1 MASTFVQLRALLDK
15 TERDVV
21 AMRHESAL
29 AAPVVQAV
37 EQAEALLDELRSQG
51 VDIRAEEGRT
61 DSLRGRVLR
70 EARLVQR
77 LVARSGAG
85 VVLAENALWRKI
97 GATEAARVA
106 RSRRNLLLAGG
117 GITLVALLVFVL
129 LRLFPAP
136 PTANIVAVDQLFAQ
150 GDVQG
155 ALDRAKTE
163 QAAAPNDRQIGLWVA
178 ALEQQLGQQQQAAT
192 AWAAA
197 AQQYPDTIDYLS
209 DKAIVLLSLNDI
221 AGSEQTAITLQQ
233 TPGGE
238 AIGLFHLGA
247 VRERQQRYTD
257 AMQLYQQAATKAD
270 AQNRPELAVTARTR
284 MATLMQMPR

>member
-15 TERDVV
+15 TERDAVT
-21 AMRHESAL
+21 MRHEPGL

-37 EQAEALLDELRSQG
+37 EQAAALLSELRTQG
-51 VDIRAEEGRT
+51 VDVRAEEGRA

-77 LVARSGAG
+77 LVAQSGTGA
-85 VVLAENALWRKI
+85 VLADSALWREI
-97 GATEAARVA
+97 GASEAARVA

-117 GITLVALLVFVL
+117 GIALVALLLFAL

-136 PTANIVAVDQLFAQ
+136 PTANIIAVGQLFAQ

-155 ALDRAKTE
+155 ALARAKAE
-163 QAAAPNDRQIGLWVA
+163 QAAAPDDRQIGLWVA
-178 ALEQQLGQQQQAAT
+178 ALEQQLGQQQAAA

-197 AQQYPDTIDYLS
+197 EQRYPNKIDYLS
-209 DKAIVLLSLNDI
+209 DKAIVLLSVNDV
-221 AGSEQTAITLQQ
+221 AGAEQTATQLQHI
-233 TPGGE
+233 PGGE

-247 VRERQQRYTD
+247 VREGQQRYTD
-257 AMQLYQQAATKAD
+257 AIQLYQQAAAKAD

-284 MATLMQMPR
+284 MATLMQTPR